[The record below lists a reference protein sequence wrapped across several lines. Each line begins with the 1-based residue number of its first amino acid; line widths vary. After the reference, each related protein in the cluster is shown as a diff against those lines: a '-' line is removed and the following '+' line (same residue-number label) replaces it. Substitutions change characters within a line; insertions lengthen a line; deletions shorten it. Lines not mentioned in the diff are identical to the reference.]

1 VAAEPEEVRI
11 AVVSGPN
18 LNLLGQREPDVYGT
32 ATLGEIETRLQ
43 AVAREQGVELE
54 TFQSNAEGALI
65 DYIQQSAA
73 RVDAFLVNAGGL
85 THTSVSLRDALV
97 GVARPFVEVHLS
109 NPAAREP
116 FRHQSLLTDRAL
128 GVVVG
133 FGADSY
139 ILGLQGLIARLR
151 GVRAAA
157 APGS

>member
-1 VAAEPEEVRI
+1 MKI

-18 LNLLGQREPDVYGT
+18 LNLLGQREPEVYGT
-32 ATLGEIETRLQ
+32 ATLPQIEARLHEL
-43 AVAREQGVELE
+43 AGEQGVELE
-54 TFQSNAEGALI
+54 TFQSNTEGALI
-65 DYIQQSAA
+65 DYIQQAA
-73 RVDAFLVNAGGL
+73 ASVDAFLVNAGGL

-139 ILGLQGLIARLR
+139 VLGLQGLIARLR
-151 GVRAAA
+151 SARVESAR
-157 APGS
+157 GS